1 MPYTTHV
8 LRDATG
14 KINGPNV
21 SLPEDP
27 NRTFVGEVHEL
38 MKELDLL
45 REDHEITSAVEQGL
59 MRIIDAAV
67 GVGFDYGVAYGK
79 SGRSH

>member
-1 MPYTTHV
+1 MPTYV
-8 LRDATG
+8 RRDATG
-14 KINGPNV
+14 KINGPHI

-38 MKELDLL
+38 MKDLDVL
-45 REDHEITSAVEQGL
+45 REQHEITTEAEEWL
-59 MRIIDAAV
+59 MRIVDAAL

-79 SGRSH
+79 SGEAK

>member
-1 MPYTTHV
+1 MPYTTQV

-14 KINGPNV
+14 KINGPHI

-38 MKELDLL
+38 MKEIDLL
-45 REDHEITSAVEQGL
+45 RENHEITSEVEEGL
-59 MRIIDAAV
+59 LRIVDAAV
-67 GVGFDYGVAYGK
+67 GVGFDYGVAF
-79 SGRSH
+79 GRTHAG